1 MHVSLAVKDELGNNI
16 AAEKAVYFT
25 AHYDKAGKL
34 TEVSSPQPVKF
45 TGTGADAVGYIEREG
60 KIYTLPVTQGKYK
73 EMMQEVEVNKGA
85 AVDLSQKMKGVEKTK
100 DLVVTKPKDPII
112 ETAKDIGKD
121 LHDHPPKPRPRS
133 QSTPV
138 PKKKSDITH

>member
-16 AAEKAVYFT
+16 ATEKAVYFT

-73 EMMQEVEVNKGA
+73 EMIKEVEINKGI
-85 AVDLSQKMKGVEKTK
+85 AVDLSQKMKVVEKTK
-100 DLVVTKPKDPII
+100 DLVVTKIKDPR
-112 ETAKDIGKD
+112 ETAKDIGQD

-133 QSTPV
+133 QSTPL
-138 PKKKSDITH
+138 PKKSDITH